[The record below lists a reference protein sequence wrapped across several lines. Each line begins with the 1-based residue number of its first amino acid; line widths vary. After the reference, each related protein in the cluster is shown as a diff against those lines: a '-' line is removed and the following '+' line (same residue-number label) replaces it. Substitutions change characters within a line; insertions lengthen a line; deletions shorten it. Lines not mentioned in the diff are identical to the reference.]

1 MVAVIPSLFGIF
13 VYNDKISSGKVSQN
27 ICFNNEDIYW
37 KLVIFQLFN
46 SYDIMCG
53 LKSDSTE
60 DFLRDEILLIL
71 SECLVIDIQWQVG
84 VVELFIGV
92 TIAWKLTK
100 RMFRFES
107 LKKNCIRKKIYFWTI
122 TNFRWRLKVSESRN
136 VLTRSY
142 SFIIHRESSQASRLF
157 CKVNK
162 RYYFSFPF
170 LYILDLLFPETIII
184 VESKSR
190 IYSKKNL
197 VTSFFPHKNV

>member
-13 VYNDKISSGKVSQN
+13 AYNDKISSGKVSQN

-46 SYDIMCG
+46 SYDVMCG

-84 VVELFIGV
+84 VVEVFIEV
-92 TIAWKLTK
+92 TIAWKVTK

-107 LKKNCIRKKIYFWTI
+107 LNI
-122 TNFRWRLKVSESRN
+122 
-136 VLTRSY
+136 
-142 SFIIHRESSQASRLF
+142 SQSVAQQ
-157 CKVNK
+157 
-162 RYYFSFPF
+162 
-170 LYILDLLFPETIII
+170 
-184 VESKSR
+184 
-190 IYSKKNL
+190 
-197 VTSFFPHKNV
+197 VTG